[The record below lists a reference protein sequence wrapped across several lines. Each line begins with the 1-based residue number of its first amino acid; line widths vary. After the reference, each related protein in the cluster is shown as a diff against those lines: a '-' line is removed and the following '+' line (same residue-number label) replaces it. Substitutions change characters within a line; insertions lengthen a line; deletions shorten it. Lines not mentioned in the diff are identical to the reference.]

1 MKKHSNKN
9 NLIFLFLT
17 IIFLSGCK
25 YQDIEIKD
33 IKSLK
38 LGKTNTKEINLSA
51 SIDVNNPNNYKIKII
66 KYDFDIKINGQ
77 EFKLYKDNVGIN
89 IPKKFNGNIPVSI
102 KLTKKGQGILSIK
115 SLILIGKIVKNRS
128 INIEV
133 KGYVKAGMFI
143 VSKKIPVNKKRT
155 IKLSR

>member
-9 NLIFLFLT
+9 NLIFLILT

-25 YQDIEIKD
+25 YQDVEIKD
-33 IKSLK
+33 IKNLK
-38 LGKTNTKEINLSA
+38 LGKTNTREINLSA
-51 SIDVNNPNNYKIKII
+51 SIEINNPNNYKIKIS
-66 KYDFDIKINGQ
+66 KYDFYIKINGQ
-77 EFKLYKDNVGIN
+77 EFKLYKDNAGIN

-102 KLTKKGQGILSIK
+102 KLTKKGRGILSIK
-115 SLILIGKIVKNRS
+115 SLILIGKIIKNRS
-128 INIEV
+128 INIEI